1 MKYEDML
8 PEIYLTRYETGI
20 YPWRQ
25 TNLFTPFWRCYWNL
39 SEGGCLQVG
48 ERVIEMRTD
57 RIYIIPGLFRF
68 STFARKP
75 FGQFYIHFVPP
86 EHVVFSE
93 PGIHETPL
101 TAECRALLREWF
113 ELKETGEAYRF
124 RCEVIAAA
132 VLYHALLSLPRGRML
147 FRESLSPLAERV
159 SGLIRENMTHPLSN
173 SELAARCGTEL
184 RTLLRHFRKETGESP
199 QQYSRRIRVEA
210 ACRYLRY
217 SDKTI
222 DEIAELTGFPDR
234 YYFSRVFR
242 QLQHYPPAEYRRA
255 Q

>member
-1 MKYEDML
+1 MVYDKML

-20 YPWRQ
+20 YPWCQ
-25 TNLFTPFWRCYWNL
+25 PNLFTPFWRCYWNP

-48 ERVIEMRTD
+48 EREIEMRTD
-57 RIYIIPGLFRF
+57 RIYVIPGHFRF
-68 STFARKP
+68 STFAWKP
-75 FGQFYIHFVPP
+75 FEQFYIHFVLP

-101 TAECRALLREWF
+101 TPECRALFLEWL
-113 ELKETGEAYRF
+113 ELKEAGDVYRF

-132 VLYHALLSLPRGRML
+132 VLCHALLSLPRDRML
-147 FRESLSPLAERV
+147 YRESPGPLAERV
-159 SGLIRENMTHPLSN
+159 SALIRENIAHPLSN
-173 SELAARCGTEL
+173 AELAVRCGTEL

-199 QQYSRRIRVEA
+199 QQYSRRIRVES

-242 QLQHYPPAEYRRA
+242 QYQHYPPAEYRRA